1 MLALQLRPNASRE
14 AQARDGAKHQDAPR
28 LLSQYGFWYARIYK
42 PHPKT
47 GIWGMWPESTKC
59 KENERE
65 AAIAHVASR
74 REELDK
80 ASRLRTN
87 IDPGSVTMNDLF
99 DDLLAAVQHE
109 PTRRNYKYVV
119 DRHLRP
125 YFGRILATELTVDHC
140 RAYRAFRRT
149 QVGRYGERIR
159 DTTINRDL
167 SKVEKACKVAVI
179 ARKIH
184 SLPPGGW
191 DFHKRPETE
200 NTLRVRLPD

>member
-1 MLALQLRPNASRE
+1 
-14 AQARDGAKHQDAPR
+14 
-28 LLSQYGFWYARIYK
+28 
-42 PHPKT
+42 
-47 GIWGMWPESTKC
+47 MWPESTKC

-80 ASRLRTN
+80 TSRLRTN

-167 SKVEKACKVAVI
+167 SKVEKACNVAVI

-200 NTLRVRLPD
+200 NTRRVRLPD